1 MPNLV
6 VVGTQWGDEGKG
18 KYVDLLSGRVDVV
31 VRYGGGHNAGHTVV
45 VGEQQFILHI
55 IPSGI
60 LHPGVT
66 SVIGNGCVVDPDAF
80 MSEVKML
87 RELDVEVGEN
97 LFLSDRAHLILPY
110 HRLQEQKEEE
120 RLGDNRIGT
129 TCRGI
134 GPAYEDK
141 IGRRGLR
148 VGDLRHPDF
157 LNEKLEYL
165 VKTKAEQLGIS
176 DQAKKM
182 LEEAQELLK
191 RFVGQALPHIVDTS
205 LLVHEKML
213 AGKNVLFEG
222 AQATL
227 LDIDYGTY
235 PFVTSSNPT
244 AGGACTGSGVS
255 PKAIDH
261 ILGITKAY
269 ITRVGEGP
277 FPTEMLGELGETVR
291 KNGAEFGASTGRP
304 RRCGWFDSV
313 VVRYANRIN
322 GLDALAITKLD
333 VLDSL
338 DEIQVCTHYD
348 YDGERIE
355 DFPGELSML
364 EECKPVYRTLP
375 GWDEPTAGIDD
386 VSKLPK
392 NARAYL
398 EALEE
403 LCGTPIEMV
412 STGPE
417 RMSTITDMSG
427 GSSPVLDRWFKNP
440 GADGGNGTDD
450 ADKRPSFIDEKR
462 LTP

>member
-1 MPNLV
+1 MTSVV

-18 KYVDLLSGRVDVV
+18 KYVDLLSGRVDAV

-45 VGEQQFILHI
+45 VGDREFVLHI

-60 LHPGVT
+60 LHDGVT

-87 RELDVEVGEN
+87 RGLDVFVGSN
-97 LFLSDRAHLILPY
+97 LFVSDRAQLILPY
-110 HRLQEQKEEE
+110 HRLEEKNEEE
-120 RLGDNRIGT
+120 KLGKRRIGT

-134 GPAYEDK
+134 GPAYADK
-141 IGRRGLR
+141 IARRGLR

-157 LNEKLEYL
+157 LSEKLQYL
-165 VKTKAEQLGIS
+165 AQDKAATLGLS
-176 DQAKKM
+176 DDDSKALLTECQEI
-182 LEEAQELLK
+182 LETFTVE
-191 RFVGQALPHIVDTS
+191 VLPHITDTS
-205 LLVHEKML
+205 LLVHNSIEN
-213 AGKNVLFEG
+213 GENVLFEG

-227 LDIDYGTY
+227 LDIDHGTY

-244 AGGACTGSGVS
+244 AGGACTGAGVS

-277 FPTEMLGELGETVR
+277 LPTEMLGAIGETVR
-291 KNGAEFGASTGRP
+291 KQGAEFGASTGRP

-313 VVRYANRIN
+313 VVRYAKRVN

-333 VLDSL
+333 VLDTL
-338 DEIQVCTHYD
+338 DEIEVCTHYE
-348 YDGERIE
+348 YRGERIDE
-355 DFPGELSML
+355 FPGDLSIL

-375 GWDEPTAGIDD
+375 GWDTPTAGRTRI
-386 VSKLPK
+386 SELPD
-392 NARAYL
+392 NAKAYL
-398 EALEE
+398 DTLEE
-403 LCGTPIEMV
+403 LCATPIGMV

-417 RMSTITDMSG
+417 RNATIEAMGAG
-427 GSSPVLDRWFKNP
+427 GESMLETWFGPGKQSPVV
-440 GADGGNGTDD
+440 
-450 ADKRPSFIDEKR
+450 
-462 LTP
+462 